1 VSGVTDRIRSWAPEW
16 LRASARLVRSAE
28 AREDA
33 RHELR
38 RRMRGEPALP
48 EGPLR
53 HLLVLCHGNICR
65 SPFAETLLAARL
77 PAREVRSAGLHA
89 GDGKPRRPVGDR
101 VRTAHGLLSR
111 RSIDRRGS
119 APSCSA
125 GPTSMLVMQ
134 GSHVAEIARRWPQ
147 CSGRVRLLGD
157 FLPDP
162 PHALPD
168 PYGHDAPVFDRVFAR
183 LRTAVDALAARV
195 EERARSGLA
204 RADPASA
211 RGAFTPCGFRPRG
224 SARPRR
230 LVAAE

>member
-1 VSGVTDRIRSWAPEW
+1 MSGVADRIRSWAPEW

-89 GDGKPRRPVGDR
+89 GDGNPADPSAIACAQRMGISLAGHRSARVG
-101 VRTAHGLLSR
+101 AELLGWA
-111 RSIDRRGS
+111 DLV
-119 APSCSA
+119 
-125 GPTSMLVMQ
+125 LVMQ
-134 GSHVAEIARRWPQ
+134 GSHAAEIARRWPQ

-157 FLPDP
+157 FLPAP

-195 EERARSGLA
+195 EERGGP
-204 RADPASA
+204 D
-211 RGAFTPCGFRPRG
+211 
-224 SARPRR
+224 
-230 LVAAE
+230 